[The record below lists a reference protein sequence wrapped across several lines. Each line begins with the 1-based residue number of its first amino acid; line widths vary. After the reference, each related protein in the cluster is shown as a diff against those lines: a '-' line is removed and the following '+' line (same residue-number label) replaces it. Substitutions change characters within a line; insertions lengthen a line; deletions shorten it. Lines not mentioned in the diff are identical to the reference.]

1 LCLNGPA
8 EGMTYAI
15 PGTPGRSAPDGRCGA
30 GLAAIGAALRLRK
43 RKIEAHPHVDARL
56 ADVITAMLPNFV
68 LLVLCVSFEME
79 VAVPL
84 KWKLWCHENRE
95 AICLAN
101 HIWISRRGKSLSAR

>member
-1 LCLNGPA
+1 MQFQELQGEVRRMGDVARGWLPSARHCGC
-8 EGMTYAI
+8 GS
-15 PGTPGRSAPDGRCGA
+15 GRS
-30 GLAAIGAALRLRK
+30 
-43 RKIEAHPHVDARL
+43 HPHVDARL